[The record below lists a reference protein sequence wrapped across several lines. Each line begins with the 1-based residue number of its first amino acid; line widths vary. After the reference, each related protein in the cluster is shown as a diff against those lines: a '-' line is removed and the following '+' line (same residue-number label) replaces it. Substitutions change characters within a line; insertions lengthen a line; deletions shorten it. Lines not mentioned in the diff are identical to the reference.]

1 MSACINGYQV
11 RKYTEKL
18 QIFRNFY
25 FVKVEKLSDG
35 QCELDEKRVEMEARF
50 AATLLTRKFKDDQR
64 WQIQEIVSGES
75 TKGYFDMYCILNS
88 SSKISMIE

>member
-1 MSACINGYQV
+1 
-11 RKYTEKL
+11 
-18 QIFRNFY
+18 
-25 FVKVEKLSDG
+25 
-35 QCELDEKRVEMEARF
+35 MEARF